1 MKGIPHVYKRRDISF
16 NLFGVIK
23 MKKTVMAACVALLFI
38 SSLLLVDG
46 MVVVKQGKKFMVLT
60 GTIF

>member
-1 MKGIPHVYKRRDISF
+1 M
-16 NLFGVIK
+16 

-46 MVVVKQGKKFMVLT
+46 MAGMKQGKKFMVLT
-60 GTIF
+60 GTFF